1 MVLSFSGCSFNN
13 FGGATEMANSF
24 SNQSQENFLT
34 RNGLCYFKP
43 KIIFSWLL
51 NVRTLLNL
59 LFIKFQFCSP
69 PIWGIDFLRSDHL
82 KFF

>member
-1 MVLSFSGCSFNN
+1 MILSFSVWSFNN

-59 LFIKFQFCSP
+59 LSNFNFVLHQSGELI
-69 PIWGIDFLRSDHL
+69 FLRSDHL
-82 KFF
+82 RFF

>member
-1 MVLSFSGCSFNN
+1 MCSFISILSHILSFSGCSFNN
-13 FGGATEMANSF
+13 FGGATEMANRF

-34 RNGLCYFKP
+34 RNGLYYFKP

-59 LFIKFQFCSP
+59 VYQISILFSTNL
-69 PIWGIDFLRSDHL
+69 GN
-82 KFF
+82 